1 MLSSHPPPES
11 AINTAACECVTPR
24 RELWE
29 CVCRVWSRSENQAPP
44 LYCDCVLLQVAAF
57 TLAAVLI
64 VLLPGPDTL
73 VVVRNLVRGGRRL
86 AFCTVLGVLS
96 GLMVWVVTAALGLS
110 AVLRASHDGYLG
122 LRIAGACYLMF
133 LGARSLRSSGAQSL
147 EPAAGPR
154 KLRTGYPAGLLT
166 DLLNPKVGVFFVTF
180 LPGFIPHGEPVGYV
194 SLLLGAIFI
203 VLTGVYFV
211 LLLAASKP
219 VRRWLATTHIRRRLD
234 RCTGL
239 VLIGFGLRLALE
251 P

>member
-1 MLSSHPPPES
+1 
-11 AINTAACECVTPR
+11 
-24 RELWE
+24 
-29 CVCRVWSRSENQAPP
+29 
-44 LYCDCVLLQVAAF
+44 VLLQVAAF

-86 AFCTVLGVLS
+86 AFRTVFGVLS

-122 LRIAGACYLMF
+122 LRIAGACYLIV
-133 LGARSLRSSGAQSL
+133 LGTRSLRSAGAQSL

-203 VLTGVYFV
+203 VLTGIYFV

-219 VRRWLATTHIRRRLD
+219 VLRWLATPHIRRRLD

>member
-1 MLSSHPPPES
+1 M
-11 AINTAACECVTPR
+11 
-24 RELWE
+24 
-29 CVCRVWSRSENQAPP
+29 
-44 LYCDCVLLQVAAF
+44 YCDCVLVQVAAF

-86 AFCTVLGVLS
+86 AFRTVLGVLS
-96 GLMVWVVTAALGLS
+96 GLLVWVVTAALGLS

-122 LRIAGACYLMF
+122 LRIAGACYLIF

-180 LPGFIPHGEPVGYV
+180 LPGFIPHGEPVGYL

-203 VLTGVYFV
+203 VLTGIYFV
-211 LLLAASKP
+211 LLLAAAKP
-219 VRRWLATTHIRRRLD
+219 VLRWLAATHIRRRLD